1 MGSLKR
7 KMRRNKEKKAHKE
20 MKKHLNMFG
29 MLGEQCLACA
39 AVFDKKSKEH
49 AKTWRVVVREDKG
62 RVSLYCPECWTKA
75 KELVD
80 QLEEK

>member
-7 KMRRNKEKKAHKE
+7 SMRRKKEQKAQKE
-20 MKKHLNMFG
+20 MRKQLNMFG
-29 MLGEQCLACA
+29 MLGEQCMACQKN
-39 AVFDKKSKEH
+39 FDKKSKEH
-49 AKTWRVVVREDKG
+49 AKTWRVVVRKDKS
-62 RVSLYCPECWTKA
+62 RVSLYCPDCWAKA